1 MIALDLDRRLAGA
14 SLLVVA
20 ALLGAVSGRPGASAI
35 AAAVILVATIVG
47 PRIELG
53 NGLQRA
59 LTLLAAGLGVALGA
73 TGKATMSAISP
84 GLGLDRVWIIAA
96 LALLFAAA
104 SRLVAR
110 APERG
115 PIVTTV
121 LGLLALMTA
130 GETAVGPVYTIAVAL
145 HLTLALLALRL
156 ADRGRPPLA
165 RLPRRT
171 LILGTTLVIAAA
183 ALSASATR
191 ALFPMSDWTTAHIT
205 LLGAPDATSGFS
217 DRLWLGSLDGMLQS
231 DEVVMRIEG
240 PHPDYLRGA
249 IYDRYELGR
258 WRGSQRGGVED
269 LAPSA
274 APPSG
279 PARVAITMAGGARD
293 RYFLPL
299 GARSIVAEG
308 ESVIVEPFGTL
319 RVPRGTASAIGFAL
333 GDPPELA
340 IAPPSDED
348 LRIPAELR
356 ATVTRLAAEWTLGL
370 ADPAEKIAAIARH
383 FQDNFTYS
391 LEFHQRRR
399 EALLD
404 FLLDEHRGHCEYF
417 ASAMTLFARAVGVPA
432 RVVAGYR
439 VTEHSPFGGYWIVRE
454 KNAHAWTEVYLPGRG
469 FVTVDATP
477 GGPAQN
483 SDHQLGVFSA
493 LRDLVARWAAKAD
506 AASGGNLGKLTLGA
520 AALGLGAFLALRR
533 LLRRRT
539 TAKTS
544 RRLDAVERP
553 HPSLARLL
561 DALTR
566 RGLDRSPSEPIERFA
581 ARLDVADYPAPAE
594 LLRRYAAQRYGGVGA
609 LEPLLGELDAC
620 AAQLKPSSR

>member
-1 MIALDLDRRLAGA
+1 MIALDRRLAGA
-14 SLLVVA
+14 SLLVVV
-20 ALLGAVSGRPGASAI
+20 ALLGAVSGRPGASAV
-35 AAAVILVATIVG
+35 AAAVVLAATIVG
-47 PRIELG
+47 PRIDAG

-59 LTLLAAGLGVALGA
+59 LTLAFAGLGIALGA
-73 TGKATMSAISP
+73 TGTATMSPISP
-84 GLGLDRVWIIAA
+84 GLDRVWIIAA
-96 LALLFAAA
+96 LALIFAAA
-104 SRLVAR
+104 SRLVVR

-130 GETAVGPVYTIAVAL
+130 GETAAGPIYKVAVAA
-145 HLTLALLALRL
+145 HLTLALLSLRL

-171 LILGTTLVIAAA
+171 LVLGTTLVVAAA

-231 DEVVMRIEG
+231 EEVVMRIEG
-240 PHPDYLRGA
+240 PRPDYLRGA

-258 WRGSQRGGVED
+258 WRSSQRGGAED
-269 LAPSA
+269 LAPSVT
-274 APPSG
+274 PPSG
-279 PARVAITMAGGARD
+279 PAMVAITMAGGARD

-299 GARSIVAEG
+299 GARAIVAEG
-308 ESVIVEPFGTL
+308 ESVVAEPFGTL
-319 RVPRGTASAIGFAL
+319 RVPRGAAAAIRFEL
-333 GDPPELA
+333 GDRPELA
-340 IAPPSDED
+340 IAAPSDED
-348 LRIPAELR
+348 RRLPDELR
-356 ATVTRLAAEWTLGL
+356 VTVTRLAAEWTRGL
-370 ADPAEKIAAIARH
+370 VDPAEQIAAIARH

-439 VTEHSPFGGYWIVRE
+439 VTERSPFGGYWIVRE

-483 SDHQLGVFSA
+483 TEHRLGFLSA
-493 LRDLVARWAAKAD
+493 LRDLVAKWVAKAD

-533 LLRRRT
+533 VLRRGST
-539 TAKTS
+539 TKTS
-544 RRLDAVERP
+544 RHLDAVERP
-553 HPSLARLL
+553 HPSLARLEG
-561 DALTR
+561 ALAR
-566 RGLDRSPSEPIERFA
+566 RGLERSPSEPIERFA
-581 ARLDVADYPAPAE
+581 ARLDAASHPAPAA

-620 AAQLKPSSR
+620 AARLKASSP

>member
-1 MIALDLDRRLAGA
+1 MIGPSVDRRLAGA

-20 ALLGAVSGRPGASAI
+20 VLLAAVSGRPGASAI
-35 AAAVILVATIVG
+35 AAAVIVAATIAG
-47 PRIELG
+47 GRIDLG

-59 LTLLAAGLGVALGA
+59 LTVVAAGLGIALGA
-73 TGKATMSAISP
+73 TGTATMSPISP
-84 GLGLDRVWIIAA
+84 GLDRVWVIAA

-130 GETAVGPVYTIAVAL
+130 GETAAGPAYKLAVAL
-145 HLTLALLALRL
+145 HLALALLALRV
-156 ADRGRPPLA
+156 ADRGRPALS

-171 LILGTTLVIAAA
+171 LAIGTALVLAAI
-183 ALSASATR
+183 ALSVSATR

-205 LLGAPDATSGFS
+205 LLGGPDATSGFS

-231 DEVVMRIEG
+231 EEVVMRIEG
-240 PHPDYLRGA
+240 PRPDYLRGA
-249 IYDRYELGR
+249 VYDRYELGR
-258 WRGSQRGGVED
+258 WRTSQRGLAQD
-269 LAPSA
+269 LAPSVT
-274 APPSG
+274 PPSG
-279 PARVAITMAGGARD
+279 PARVAITLAGGALD

-299 GARSIVAEG
+299 GARRIVAEG
-308 ESVIVEPFGTL
+308 ESVVVEPFGTL
-319 RVPRGTASAIGFAL
+319 RVPRGAATAIRFEL
-333 GDPPELA
+333 GAPSDLA
-340 IAPPSDED
+340 IADPTVED
-348 LRIPAELR
+348 RLLPDELR
-356 ATVTRLAAEWTLGL
+356 ATVKRLAAEWTQGVD
-370 ADPAEKIAAIARH
+370 DPAEKIAAIARH

-483 SDHQLGVFSA
+483 ADHQLGVLSA
-493 LRDLVARWAAKAD
+493 LRDLVAKWVATAD
-506 AASGGNLGKLTLGA
+506 AATGGNLGKITLGA
-520 AALGLGAFLALRR
+520 AALGLGLVLAVRRFLRR
-533 LLRRRT
+533 ART
-539 TAKTS
+539 TKST
-544 RRLDAVERP
+544 RRIEPAERP
-553 HPSLARLL
+553 HPSLARLFE
-561 DALTR
+561 ALAR

-581 ARLDVADYPAPAE
+581 TRLDAADHPAPAA

-620 AAQLKPSSR
+620 AAQLKATSR

>member
-1 MIALDLDRRLAGA
+1 MKGPALALDRRLAGA

-47 PRIELG
+47 PRIDPG

-59 LTLLAAGLGVALGA
+59 LTVVAAGLGVALGA
-73 TGKATMSAISP
+73 TGTATMSPISP
-84 GLGLDRVWIIAA
+84 GLDRVWIMAA

-110 APERG
+110 EPERG

-130 GETAVGPVYTIAVAL
+130 GETAAGPIYKLAVAL

-171 LILGTTLVIAAA
+171 LALGTTLVVAAV

-231 DEVVMRIEG
+231 EEVVMRIEG

-258 WRGSQRGGVED
+258 WRSSQRSGAED
-269 LAPSA
+269 FAPSA

-279 PARVAITMAGGARD
+279 RATVAITMAGGARD

-299 GARSIVAEG
+299 GARAIVADG
-308 ESVIVEPFGTL
+308 ESILVEPFGTL
-319 RVPRGTASAIGFAL
+319 RVPRGAAAAVRFDL

-340 IAPPSDED
+340 IAPPTDED
-348 LRIPAELR
+348 LRVPAELR
-356 ATVTRLAAEWTLGL
+356 ATVTRLAAEWTLGID
-370 ADPAEKIAAIARH
+370 DPAAKIAAIAQH

-439 VTEHSPFGGYWIVRE
+439 VTERSPFGGYWIVRE

-483 SDHQLGVFSA
+483 TDHQLGVFAA
-493 LRDLVARWAAKAD
+493 LRDLVGKWVAKAD

-533 LLRRRT
+533 LLRRGT
-539 TAKTS
+539 TTKTS
-544 RRLDAVERP
+544 RRLDAAERP
-553 HPSLARLL
+553 HPSLVRVF
-561 DALTR
+561 DALAR

-581 ARLDVADYPAPAE
+581 ARLDLADHPAPAE
-594 LLRRYAAQRYGGVGA
+594 LLRRYAAQRYGGVGE

-620 AAQLKPSSR
+620 AARLKASSR